1 MRSFAAISALAGV
14 AAASYYG
21 GYGNTETQY
30 STTEVTITS
39 CGPEVTN
46 CPGSSTYPSTTPV
59 YTQPTNTYPVSSSTP
74 YTTPVYTH
82 PTNTYPV
89 SSTPYTT
96 PYTTSPVY
104 SSPIYSSPVYTP
116 TYPASCPSA
125 VTVTVTVP
133 AGPSNTYPTG
143 GSNTYPTTPATYTS
157 SGYYP
162 TGSSTGGYTPYP
174 TNSYP
179 SHPTYTSP
187 PVNAGGKVQAGVFVA
202 AAGAIAAFFL

>member
-14 AAASYYG
+14 AAASNYG

-59 YTQPTNTYPVSSSTP
+59 YTQ
-74 YTTPVYTH
+74 